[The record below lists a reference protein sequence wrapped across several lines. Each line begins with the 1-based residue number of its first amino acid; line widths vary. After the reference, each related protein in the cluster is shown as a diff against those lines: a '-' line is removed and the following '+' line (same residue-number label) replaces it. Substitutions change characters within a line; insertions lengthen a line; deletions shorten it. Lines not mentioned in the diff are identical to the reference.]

1 MDNKSQQNK
10 YWTRT
15 SPCWTQLFKHF

>member
-15 SPCWTQLFKHF
+15 SPCWTQIFKHV

>member
-15 SPCWTQLFKHF
+15 SPCWTQIFKHF